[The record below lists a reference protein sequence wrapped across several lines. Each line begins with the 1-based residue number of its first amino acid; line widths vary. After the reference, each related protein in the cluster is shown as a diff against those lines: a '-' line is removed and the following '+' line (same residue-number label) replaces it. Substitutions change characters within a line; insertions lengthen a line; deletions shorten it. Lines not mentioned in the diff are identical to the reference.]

1 MHDVGTQ
8 DGQIFVVS
16 EYLAGQDLAH
26 WLRRTTPSWQQ
37 AVKLVIAVADALA
50 YAHSQ
55 LMVHRDVKPANI
67 ILTSAGDPVLVD
79 FGLALDDASAGGGEL
94 GIVSGTPAYMA
105 PEQVTG
111 VAHRIDG
118 RTDIYSLGVVLY
130 EMLCGCIPFRAEQYP
145 ELLRQVRDDEPQPL
159 RQIAREIPPEL
170 ERICLKALAKKA
182 QDRYTTAVDFA
193 EDLRRVVQAIP
204 ESGPALSFRQSE
216 AGTAGPSQQ
225 SFSQRDVSQRGA
237 SMRSSSLRRV
247 RDAERRQVTVLLCSS
262 DVFESD
268 AYLDNLDAEDQANVL
283 QMFQQVCEQAVREF
297 EGTVVQSNEQGFLA
311 CFGYP
316 VAYEDAA
323 RRAAKT
329 GLRLLDRLKELGE
342 KLRRQH
348 RLELNSFVALHT
360 GQAVVETKDQTVSL
374 VGEARNI
381 ALRLKNLAV
390 PGQLICT
397 EDTHQLFRGRF
408 QCASLGRQNIKGAA
422 GSVELFR
429 VDGIAT
435 RASLI
440 DSPSP
445 SELSP
450 LTGRDH
456 EISLLKDRWE
466 QAQEG
471 MGQIVLLVGEP
482 GLGKSRLVDTL
493 KEHVQEGAS
502 EGATDPPVIEW
513 RCSSYFQNTGLYPA
527 INYFERAL
535 DFRREDS
542 PATRFDRLLER
553 LEQDNMA
560 RPEIVPLWASLL
572 SLPATDRFPPLS
584 LTPARQREETFRA
597 LIEWLQNCAARRPVL
612 FIVEDLHWV
621 DASTVEFLGQL
632 IAEAMHDR
640 ILTVL
645 TSRPEF
651 KPPWPAVAHQT
662 NLPLNRLTRR
672 QAGELMRKKSGARY
686 PRQSSSRCTIAR
698 AACRCS
704 SKNLRRWC
712 RSRAGE
718 RNGGRGDADP
728 SGAARSPPRSR
739 IS

>member
-1 MHDVGTQ
+1 MVNPTTPDPQDRIAPESSAGSPILYEFSTEMSQAGRTYVPGAVTGPAIPRPLKPLPAALGRYQVLKVLGEGGFGAVYLGHDTKLDRPVAIKVLRGGTEETTAEAERLLREARRLAKLRHPGIVAVHDVGTQ

-26 WLRRTTPSWQQ
+26 WLKRTTPNWQH

-170 ERICLKALAKKA
+170 ERILPQDARQKSPGPIYNRGRFRRGLATRRPI
-182 QDRYTTAVDFA
+182 DFGIGTAV
-193 EDLRRVVQAIP
+193 
-204 ESGPALSFRQSE
+204 SFRQSE
-216 AGTAGPSQQ
+216 AGPTGLSQRDLSQRSSSQQ
-225 SFSQRDVSQRGA
+225 SFSQRDVSQRDG

-297 EGTVVQSNEQGFLA
+297 EGTVVQCNEQGFLA

-323 RRAAKT
+323 RRAAKS
-329 GLRLLDRLKELGE
+329 GLRLLDQLKELAE
-342 KLRRQH
+342 KLCRQH
-348 RLELNSFVALHT
+348 RLELNPFVALHT

-374 VGEARNI
+374 VGEARNV

-397 EDTHQLFRGRF
+397 EDTHRLFRGRF
-408 QCASLGRQNIKGAA
+408 QCASLGQQNIKGAS

-435 RASLI
+435 RASLL
-440 DSPSP
+440 DTPSP
-445 SELSP
+445 TELSP

-456 EISLLKDRWE
+456 EMSLLKDRWE

-471 MGQIVLLVGEP
+471 MGQIVLLFGEP

-493 KEHVQEGAS
+493 KEYVQVGGTEGA
-502 EGATDPPVIEW
+502 ADPPVIEW

-527 INYFERAL
+527 INFFERTL
-535 DFRREDS
+535 DYRREDS
-542 PATRFDRLLER
+542 P
-553 LEQDNMA
+553 
-560 RPEIVPLWASLL
+560 VH
-572 SLPATDRFPPLS
+572 
-584 LTPARQREETFRA
+584 
-597 LIEWLQNCAARRPVL
+597 VL
-612 FIVEDLHWV
+612 
-621 DASTVEFLGQL
+621 
-632 IAEAMHDR
+632 
-640 ILTVL
+640 
-645 TSRPEF
+645 
-651 KPPWPAVAHQT
+651 
-662 NLPLNRLTRR
+662 
-672 QAGELMRKKSGARY
+672 
-686 PRQSSSRCTIAR
+686 
-698 AACRCS
+698 
-704 SKNLRRWC
+704 
-712 RSRAGE
+712 
-718 RNGGRGDADP
+718 
-728 SGAARSPPRSR
+728 
-739 IS
+739 